1 MKLTRRHNDLFLLVY
16 PIPDEWDP
24 QPRDERGKEE
34 TLHLVSL
41 AHDSQ
46 EFKMV
51 EEKFLQSLCGKV
63 SITSIE
69 RVQNPSLFKAYR
81 LKKQTM
87 DLKNGPHENQRELF
101 HGTKYEFFKYINVQG
116 FNRSL
121 CSIHGESG
129 IKFSF
134 FSSLSNRKGSKSN

>member
-1 MKLTRRHNDLFLLVY
+1 MKLTRRHDYLFLLVY
-16 PIPDEWDP
+16 PIPDKWDP
-24 QPRDERGKEE
+24 QPRDERGREE
-34 TLHLVSL
+34 TLHLVIL

-51 EEKFLQSLCGKV
+51 EEKFLQSLRGKV

-69 RVQNPSLFKAYR
+69 RVQNPSLFNAYALR
-81 LKKQTM
+81 KQTM

-101 HGTKYEFFKYINVQG
+101 HGTKYEFFKSINVQG

-121 CSIHGESG
+121 FGEYGESG
-129 IKFSF
+129 R
-134 FSSLSNRKGSKSN
+134 N